1 MMIPLDDEGD
11 DPNDDAA
18 AAIDA
23 DDEKRIQFD
32 CRTQLRSSWG
42 SGSQCNN
49 AIARSRCNSLIHVKM
64 RALYI
69 FYCIYLYTHVITVC
83 NIYHMIIHVNVY
95 METRI

>member
-11 DPNDDAA
+11 DPDDDAA

-32 CRTQLRSSWG
+32 WTQLRSSWA

-49 AIARSRCNSLIHVKM
+49 AIGRSRCNSLIHVKM